1 MMNKKSYNLNKL
13 QKKIGYTFTNIEL
26 LEEALTHSSYND
38 KSNINQERL
47 EFLGDRVLGLVISEY
62 LFNNFNKEREGFLT
76 NKYRYLVQN
85 KKCTEVA
92 RNIKILNFLKL
103 GNSEKK
109 KKETLSDSI
118 LANSIEA
125 MLGAIFLDSDY
136 QSVRKI
142 ILNLW
147 KEFLVDQ
154 KILKADISPK
164 NILQELLHANKKSE
178 AEYKLISKEGEDH
191 NPNFIVEV
199 IVSNLGKTNGEG
211 SSIKDA
217 EMDAAERFL
226 KEFQIG

>member
-13 QKKIGYTFTNIEL
+13 QKKIGYTFTNVEL

-92 RNIKILNFLKL
+92 KNIKILNFLKL

>member
-199 IVSNLGKTNGEG
+199 MVSNLGKTNGEG

>member
-92 RNIKILNFLKL
+92 KNIKILNFLKL

-199 IVSNLGKTNGEG
+199 MVSNLGKTNGEG

>member
-13 QKKIGYTFTNIEL
+13 QKKIGYIFTNIEL

-92 RNIKILNFLKL
+92 KNIKIINFLKL

>member
-92 RNIKILNFLKL
+92 KNIKILNFLKL

-199 IVSNLGKTNGEG
+199 IVSNLGKANGEG

>member
-92 RNIKILNFLKL
+92 KNIKIINFLKL

>member
-13 QKKIGYTFTNIEL
+13 QKKIGYIFTNIEL

-92 RNIKILNFLKL
+92 KNIKILNFLKL

>member
-92 RNIKILNFLKL
+92 KNIKILNFLKL

>member
-92 RNIKILNFLKL
+92 KNIKIINFLKL

-199 IVSNLGKTNGEG
+199 MVSNLGKTNGEG